1 MGVVLIMLLVAVG
14 IAACGDAGD
23 DGGQTTAATTRT
35 QARAPPRESPSGGGS
50 DLTLAKRALVRLDDL
65 PGGWT
70 EDGGTVTRLRC
81 GAFHPFLGASALVR
95 STRLTQ
101 DHSGVQERIAV
112 FPSAAIARRELV
124 RLDSRT
130 AAGCLRREVRRRV
143 SEEAGGPAGPA
154 ELVRAERLGPGAQ
167 ARRYVSTSVS
177 SYGKVVGYIDA
188 VHVVAGRSLAALVFV
203 SGPSP
208 PDEALYERVVEIVSR
223 RLQSTLG

>member
-23 DGGQTTAATTRT
+23 GGERSVAATTRT
-35 QARAPPRESPSGGGS
+35 QEARAPPARASRS
-50 DLTLAKRALVRLDDL
+50 DLALAQGALVRLADL
-65 PGGWT
+65 PDGWT
-70 EDGGTVTRLRC
+70 EDRGTVTRLHC
-81 GAFHPFLGASALVR
+81 GAFHPFRGASALVR

-101 DHSGVQERIAV
+101 EHSGVQERIAV

-154 ELVRAERLGPGAQ
+154 ELVRAERLGRGAQ

-188 VHVVAGRSLAALVFV
+188 VHVLTGRALAALVFV
-203 SGPSP
+203 SGPTP
-208 PDEALYERVVEIVSR
+208 PDEALYDRVVKLVSR
-223 RLQSTLG
+223 RLQTTLG